1 MNTPYLTVQEVAA
14 FYRISRKTVERWC
27 REGRIKTAHRVGRHW
42 AIYKNQFKDWPDA

>member
-1 MNTPYLTVQEVAA
+1 MNTPYLSVQEVAA

-42 AIYKNQFKDWPDA
+42 AIYKSQFKDWPDA